1 MYLVWSSTTEKYLLR
16 EREKDGWAQ
25 VERLRTNEIEIY
37 LKLGTGMS
45 YGHVE
50 QQNNMRKEKQEEKD
64 TTGIRLGGTIH

>member
-1 MYLVWSSTTEKYLLR
+1 MYLVWSSTTENTSC

-37 LKLGTGMS
+37 LKLGRGMN

-50 QQNNMRKEKQEEKD
+50 RQNDMRKEKQEEKD
-64 TTGIRLGGTIH
+64 TTGTRLGGTIH